1 VLCTCPVGLL
11 CPGILWGDSPTAR
24 QWGEGLLKN
33 ALMVLSPPDL
43 GKQLAKVGL
52 DAALLADVIAEAGQH
67 AGWRGMSMLQL
78 PSSLTDLDPMNV
90 ILRQHTLDVNDVALK
105 HLTLKGAGKGP
116 AVLITGSPGIG
127 KSMSSLPA
135 LVRGLALGQAGPAPP
150 VIIIELRQLDTVLKV
165 SFNVDPASGIATG
178 VVSGQ
183 MVPIEAFHVAIEPA
197 LQDPSTVYI
206 VDPTSRGGSK
216 VGSPA
221 DVRARTVVIASPNS
235 DHYKDFKKRRPSPLS
250 LYLEHWT
257 LEEVLAARPY
267 ISRDVTEQEVVERW
281 QQQGGNPRVVFDTA
295 DSFMKAREKT
305 NIRLGVMP
313 QEVLRRVYLKTGS
326 LQLEEKGDK
335 DPNSAVVT
343 YVRSSPPFNA
353 PTVGFLSNAV
363 RRQVGAFNAE
373 GVLALLHRA
382 TPSARSAMALD
393 FEAVAIKLIAEGK
406 TFRITA
412 LPVAVKPK
420 GSKPGTRGA
429 CTSGGGKKRG
439 VGGGIPAYPVSAAW
453 VQADGLLVCA
463 WGVALAP

>member
-1 VLCTCPVGLL
+1 M
-11 CPGILWGDSPTAR
+11 
-24 QWGEGLLKN
+24 KN

-78 PSSLTDLDPMNV
+78 PSSLTVRKSMNV

-105 HLTLKGAGKGP
+105 HLTLKGDEKGP

-216 VGSPA
+216 LGSPA
-221 DVRARTVVIASPNS
+221 DVVARTVVIASPNS

-267 ISRDVTEQEVVERW
+267 ISPDVTEQEVVERW

-295 DSFMKAREKT
+295 LGFREAVEKT

-313 QEVLRRVYLKTGS
+313 QEVLRRIYLKTGS

-363 RRQVGAFNAE
+363 RRLVGALNAE

-420 GSKPGTRGA
+420 GNKQGTRGA
-429 CTSGGGKKRG
+429 CKSGGGKKRG
-439 VGGGIPAYPVSAAW
+439 GGGRYSGLSSQCCLGAGGW
-453 VQADGLLVCA
+453 VAGLCVGSWLWRRICRC
-463 WGVALAP
+463 VAL